1 MSRYTTDQDP
11 NLAGASESFDDFE
24 AALNAIANDMFAGL
38 EVDASTLASTL
49 SADLTSLTTELRDF
63 VPELPA
69 LPDINLQSQ
78 LSSLSG
84 LDVGSSQYNTLLG
97 SITDS
102 FGTAVTASGSSLDS
116 FVSDAASAVAGG
128 DTLSGVIPNMQLPAL
143 GGDVKLLADAIKQA
157 TEDAETE
164 IVSSFTPPDG
174 LTDVQSTLSDAAT
187 AAQEDIKTTTKT
199 LADGAEVT
207 TTISGGAHI
216 IERVPWIDPDAA
228 AGSPRSVPFVDPERA

>member
-1 MSRYTTDQDP
+1 MANFTTP
-11 NLAGASESFDDFE
+11 NLAGASEAFNGFAKKLDAVKDSM
-24 AALNAIANDMFAGL
+24 LAGL
-38 EVDASTLASTL
+38 EVDASALASTL
-49 SADLTSLTTELRDF
+49 SADLTSLKTELRDF
-63 VPELPA
+63 MPELPA

-84 LDVGSSQYNTLLG
+84 LDVGSGQYNTLLS

-128 DTLSGVIPNMQLPAL
+128 NTLSGIVPNMELPAL

-157 TEDAETE
+157 TEDAEKE
-164 IVSSFTPPDG
+164 IESSFKSNDA
-174 LTDVQSTLSDAAT
+174 LTNLQSTLSDAVT
-187 AAQEDIKTTTKT
+187 AAQETIESATKT
-199 LADGAEVT
+199 LADGAKVT

-216 IERVPWIDPDAA
+216 VERIEV
-228 AGSPRSVPFVDPERA
+228 

>member
-1 MSRYTTDQDP
+1 MADYTIP
-11 NLAGASESFDDFE
+11 NLAGASEVFNGFAKKLDAVKDSM
-24 AALNAIANDMFAGL
+24 LAGL
-38 EVDASTLASTL
+38 EVDASTLASTM

-63 VPELPA
+63 MPELPA

-78 LSSLSG
+78 LSSLSE
-84 LDVGSSQYNTLLG
+84 LDVGSGQYNTLLS

-102 FGTAVTASGSSLDS
+102 FGTAVTAAGSSLDS

-164 IVSSFTPPDG
+164 TISSFTSNDA
-174 LTDVQSTLSDAAT
+174 LTNLQSTLSDAVT
-187 AAQEDIKTTTKT
+187 AAQETIESATKT
-199 LADGAEVT
+199 LADGAKVT
-207 TTISGGAHI
+207 TTISGGSHI
-216 IERVPWIDPDAA
+216 VERIEI
-228 AGSPRSVPFVDPERA
+228 

>member
-1 MSRYTTDQDP
+1 MADYTIP
-11 NLAGASESFDDFE
+11 NLAGASEVFNGFAKKLDAVKDSM
-24 AALNAIANDMFAGL
+24 LAGL
-38 EVDASTLASTL
+38 EVDASALASTM

-63 VPELPA
+63 MPELPA

-97 SITDS
+97 SITDN
-102 FGTAVTASGSSLDS
+102 FGTAVTTAGSSLDS

-164 IVSSFTPPDG
+164 IVSSFTLNEA
-174 LTDVQSTLSDAAT
+174 LTNLQSTLSDAVT
-187 AAQEDIKTTTKT
+187 AAQETIEAVTKT
-199 LADGAEVT
+199 LADGAKVT

-216 IERVPWIDPDAA
+216 VERIEV
-228 AGSPRSVPFVDPERA
+228 

>member
-1 MSRYTTDQDP
+1 MTDYTTP
-11 NLAGASESFDDFE
+11 NLAGASEVFNGFAKKLDAVKDSM
-24 AALNAIANDMFAGL
+24 LAGL
-38 EVDASTLASTL
+38 EVDASTLASTM

-63 VPELPA
+63 MPELPA

-84 LDVGSSQYNTLLG
+84 LDVGSSQYNNLLG
-97 SITDS
+97 SITDN
-102 FGTAVTASGSSLDS
+102 FGTAVTAAGSSLDT
-116 FVSDAASAVAGG
+116 FVSDAASAVADG

-174 LTDVQSTLSDAAT
+174 LTDVQSSLSNAAT
-187 AAQEDIKTTTKT
+187 EAQEAIETTTKT
-199 LADGAEVT
+199 LADCAKVT

-216 IERVPWIDPDAA
+216 VERIEV
-228 AGSPRSVPFVDPERA
+228 

>member
-1 MSRYTTDQDP
+1 MTDYTTP
-11 NLAGASESFDDFE
+11 NLAGASEVFNGFAKKLDDVKDSM
-24 AALNAIANDMFAGL
+24 LAGL
-38 EVDASTLASTL
+38 EVDASTLASTM

-63 VPELPA
+63 MPELPA

-97 SITDS
+97 SITDN

-116 FVSDAASAVAGG
+116 LVSDAASAVADGN
-128 DTLSGVIPNMQLPAL
+128 TLSGVVPNMELPAL

-164 IVSSFTPPDG
+164 IVSSFTSNDA
-174 LTDVQSTLSDAAT
+174 LTNLQSTLSDAVT
-187 AAQEDIKTTTKT
+187 AAQETIKSVTKT

-216 IERVPWIDPDAA
+216 VERIEV
-228 AGSPRSVPFVDPERA
+228 

>member
-1 MSRYTTDQDP
+1 MANFTTP
-11 NLAGASESFDDFE
+11 NLAGASEAFNGFAKKLDAVKDSM
-24 AALNAIANDMFAGL
+24 LAGL
-38 EVDASTLASTL
+38 EVDASTLASTM

-63 VPELPA
+63 MPELPA

-97 SITDS
+97 SITDN

-116 FVSDAASAVAGG
+116 LVSDAASAVAGG
-128 DTLSGVIPNMQLPAL
+128 NTLSGIVPNMELPAL

-164 IVSSFTPPDG
+164 TISSFTSNDA
-174 LTDVQSTLSDAAT
+174 LTNLQSTLSDAVT
-187 AAQEDIKTTTKT
+187 AAQETIESATKT
-199 LADGAEVT
+199 LADGAKVT

-216 IERVPWIDPDAA
+216 VERIEV
-228 AGSPRSVPFVDPERA
+228 

>member
-1 MSRYTTDQDP
+1 MADYTIP
-11 NLAGASESFDDFE
+11 NLAGASEVFNGFAKKLDAVKDSM
-24 AALNAIANDMFAGL
+24 LAGL
-38 EVDASTLASTL
+38 EVDASTLASTM

-63 VPELPA
+63 MPELPA

-84 LDVGSSQYNTLLG
+84 LDVGSSQYNTLLSG
-97 SITDS
+97 ITDN
-102 FGTAVTASGSSLDS
+102 FGTAVTAAGSSLDS
-116 FVSDAASAVAGG
+116 FVSDAASAVADG

-164 IVSSFTPPDG
+164 IVSSFTSNDA
-174 LTDVQSTLSDAAT
+174 LTNLQSTLSDAVT
-187 AAQEDIKTTTKT
+187 AAQETIESATKT
-199 LADGAEVT
+199 LADGAKVT

-216 IERVPWIDPDAA
+216 VERIEV
-228 AGSPRSVPFVDPERA
+228 

>member
-1 MSRYTTDQDP
+1 MADYTIP
-11 NLAGASESFDDFE
+11 NLAGASEVFNGFAKKLDAVKDSM
-24 AALNAIANDMFAGL
+24 LAGL
-38 EVDASTLASTL
+38 EVDASTLASTM

-63 VPELPA
+63 MPELPT

-84 LDVGSSQYNTLLG
+84 LDVGSGQYNTLLS

-102 FGTAVTASGSSLDS
+102 FGTAVTAAGSSLDS
-116 FVSDAASAVAGG
+116 FVSDAASAVADG

-164 IVSSFTPPDG
+164 IVSSFTSNDA
-174 LTDVQSTLSDAAT
+174 LTNLQSTLSDAVT
-187 AAQEDIKTTTKT
+187 AAQETIESATKT
-199 LADGAEVT
+199 LADGAKVT
-207 TTISGGAHI
+207 TTISGGAYI
-216 IERVPWIDPDAA
+216 VERIEV
-228 AGSPRSVPFVDPERA
+228 

>member
-1 MSRYTTDQDP
+1 MADYTIP
-11 NLAGASESFDDFE
+11 NLAGASEVFNGFAKKLDAVKDSM
-24 AALNAIANDMFAGL
+24 LAGL
-38 EVDASTLASTL
+38 EVDASTLASTM

-63 VPELPA
+63 MPELPA

-97 SITDS
+97 SITDN

-116 FVSDAASAVAGG
+116 LVSDAASAVAGG
-128 DTLSGVIPNMQLPAL
+128 NTLSGIVPNMELPAL

-164 IVSSFTPPDG
+164 TISSFTSNDA
-174 LTDVQSTLSDAAT
+174 LTNLQSTLSDAVT
-187 AAQEDIKTTTKT
+187 AAQETIESATKT
-199 LADGAEVT
+199 LADGAKVT
-207 TTISGGAHI
+207 TTISGGAH
-216 IERVPWIDPDAA
+216 
-228 AGSPRSVPFVDPERA
+228 SVTREA

>member
-1 MSRYTTDQDP
+1 MADYTIP
-11 NLAGASESFDDFE
+11 NLAGASEVFNGFAKKLDAVKDSM
-24 AALNAIANDMFAGL
+24 LAGL
-38 EVDASTLASTL
+38 EVDASTLASTM

-63 VPELPA
+63 MPELPA

-84 LDVGSSQYNTLLG
+84 LDVGSGQYNTLLS

-116 FVSDAASAVAGG
+116 LVSDAASAVAGG
-128 DTLSGVIPNMQLPAL
+128 NTLSGIVPNMELPAL

-174 LTDVQSTLSDAAT
+174 LTDVQSTLSDAVT
-187 AAQEDIKTTTKT
+187 AAQETIESTTKT
-199 LADGAEVT
+199 LADGAKVT
-207 TTISGGAHI
+207 TTISGGSHI
-216 IERVPWIDPDAA
+216 VERIEI
-228 AGSPRSVPFVDPERA
+228 

>member
-1 MSRYTTDQDP
+1 MVMY
-11 NLAGASESFDDFE
+11 LKLILCKDDV
-24 AALNAIANDMFAGL
+24 LAGL
-38 EVDASTLASTL
+38 EVDASALASTL
-49 SADLTSLTTELRDF
+49 TPELTALTAELRDF
-63 VPELPA
+63 MPELPA

-97 SITDS
+97 SITEN
-102 FGTAVTASGSSLDS
+102 FGTALTSAGSSLDS
-116 FVSDAASAVAGG
+116 LVSDAASAVAGG
-128 DTLSGVIPNMQLPAL
+128 NTLSGIVPNMELPAL

-164 IVSSFTPPDG
+164 IISSFTSNEA
-174 LTDVQSTLSDAAT
+174 LTNLQSTLSDAVT
-187 AAQEDIKTTTKT
+187 AAQETIKAVTKT

-216 IERVPWIDPDAA
+216 VERIEV
-228 AGSPRSVPFVDPERA
+228 

>member
-1 MSRYTTDQDP
+1 MPDITIP
-11 NLAGASESFDDFE
+11 NLAGASEVFNGYVSKVNIIKDDV
-24 AALNAIANDMFAGL
+24 LAGL

-49 SADLTSLTTELRDF
+49 STDLTSLTTELRDF
-63 VPELPA
+63 MPELPA

-84 LDVGSSQYNTLLG
+84 LTVGSSQYNTLLS
-97 SITDS
+97 SITDN

-116 FVSDAASAVAGG
+116 LVSDAASAVAGG
-128 DTLSGVIPNMQLPAL
+128 NTLSGIVPNMELPAL

-174 LTDVQSTLSDAAT
+174 LTDVQSALSDAVT
-187 AAQEDIKTTTKT
+187 AAQETIESATKT
-199 LADGAEVT
+199 LADGAKVT

-216 IERVPWIDPDAA
+216 VERIEI
-228 AGSPRSVPFVDPERA
+228 

>member
-1 MSRYTTDQDP
+1 MPDITTP
-11 NLAGASESFDDFE
+11 NLAGASEAFNDLVKKIDIVKDDV
-24 AALNAIANDMFAGL
+24 LAGL

-63 VPELPA
+63 MPELPA

-97 SITDS
+97 SITDN
-102 FGTAVTASGSSLDS
+102 FGTALTSAGSSLDS
-116 FVSDAASAVAGG
+116 LVSDAASAVADGN
-128 DTLSGVIPNMQLPAL
+128 TLSGVVPNMELPAL

-164 IVSSFTPPDG
+164 IVSSFTSNEA
-174 LTDVQSTLSDAAT
+174 LTNLQSTLSDAVT
-187 AAQEDIKTTTKT
+187 AAQETIEAVTKT

-207 TTISGGAHI
+207 TTISGGAYI
-216 IERVPWIDPDAA
+216 VESIEV
-228 AGSPRSVPFVDPERA
+228 

>member
-1 MSRYTTDQDP
+1 MPDITTP
-11 NLAGASESFDDFE
+11 NLAGANEAFNDFVKKVDIIKGDV
-24 AALNAIANDMFAGL
+24 LVGL
-38 EVDASTLASTL
+38 EVDASALASTM

-63 VPELPA
+63 MPELPT

-97 SITDS
+97 SITDN

-116 FVSDAASAVAGG
+116 LVSDAASAVAGG
-128 DTLSGVIPNMQLPAL
+128 NTLSGIVPNMELPAL

-174 LTDVQSTLSDAAT
+174 LTDVQSTLSDAVT
-187 AAQEDIKTTTKT
+187 AAQEAIETITKT
-199 LADGAEVT
+199 LADGREIT
-207 TTISGGAHI
+207 TTIPPHGG
-216 IERVPWIDPDAA
+216 WI
-228 AGSPRSVPFVDPERA
+228 SETVEI

>member
-1 MSRYTTDQDP
+1 MVDIATP
-11 NLAGASESFDDFE
+11 NLAGASEVFNGFAKKLDAVKDSM
-24 AALNAIANDMFAGL
+24 LAGL
-38 EVDASTLASTL
+38 EVDASTLASTM

-63 VPELPA
+63 MPELPA

-84 LDVGSSQYNTLLG
+84 LDVGSSQYNTLLS
-97 SITDS
+97 SITDN

-116 FVSDAASAVAGG
+116 LVSDAASAVAGG

-164 IVSSFTPPDG
+164 IVSSFTANDA
-174 LTDVQSTLSDAAT
+174 LTNLQSTLSDAVT
-187 AAQEDIKTTTKT
+187 AAQGAIESATKT
-199 LADGAEVT
+199 LADGREIT
-207 TTISGGAHI
+207 TTIPPHGG
-216 IERVPWIDPDAA
+216 WI
-228 AGSPRSVPFVDPERA
+228 SETVEI

>member
-1 MSRYTTDQDP
+1 MANFTTP
-11 NLAGASESFDDFE
+11 NLAGASEAFNGFAKKLDAVKDSM
-24 AALNAIANDMFAGL
+24 LAGL

-63 VPELPA
+63 MPELPA

-84 LDVGSSQYNTLLG
+84 LDVGSSQYNTLLS
-97 SITDS
+97 SITDN

-116 FVSDAASAVAGG
+116 LVSDAASAVADGN
-128 DTLSGVIPNMQLPAL
+128 TLSGIVPNMELPAL

-164 IVSSFTPPDG
+164 TISSFTSNDA
-174 LTDVQSTLSDAAT
+174 LTNLQSTLSDAVT
-187 AAQEDIKTTTKT
+187 AAQETIESATKT
-199 LADGAEVT
+199 LADGAKVT
-207 TTISGGAHI
+207 TTISGGAH
-216 IERVPWIDPDAA
+216 
-228 AGSPRSVPFVDPERA
+228 SVTREI

>member
-1 MSRYTTDQDP
+1 MADYTIP
-11 NLAGASESFDDFE
+11 NLAGASEVFNGFAKKLDAVKDSM
-24 AALNAIANDMFAGL
+24 LAGL
-38 EVDASTLASTL
+38 EVDASTLASTM

-63 VPELPA
+63 MPELPA

-97 SITDS
+97 SITDN
-102 FGTAVTASGSSLDS
+102 FGTAVTTAGSSLDS

-164 IVSSFTPPDG
+164 TISSFTSNDS
-174 LTDVQSTLSDAAT
+174 LTNLQSTLSDAVT
-187 AAQEDIKTTTKT
+187 AAQETIESATKT
-199 LADGAEVT
+199 LADGAKVT

-216 IERVPWIDPDAA
+216 VERIEV
-228 AGSPRSVPFVDPERA
+228 